1 LGISREIPKFLDL
14 IPLEFAV
21 QEEKIGGTPPLNPD
35 KPKLFE
41 QAGDV
46 MRASRPW

>member
-21 QEEKIGGTPPLNPD
+21 PEEKIGGTPLNPD

-41 QAGDV
+41 QAGDG
-46 MRASRPW
+46 MRASGTW